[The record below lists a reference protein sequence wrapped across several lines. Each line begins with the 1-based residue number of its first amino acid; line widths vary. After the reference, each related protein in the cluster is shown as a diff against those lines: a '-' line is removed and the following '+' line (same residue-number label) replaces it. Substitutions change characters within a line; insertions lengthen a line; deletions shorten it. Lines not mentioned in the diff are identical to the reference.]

1 MSRTG
6 HPASVLSHSRDGATG
21 PEPPEPVLYAATQRT
36 GVQVRSEHGDKQIA
50 CHVLGGLPFLGLFA
64 AAAFA

>member
-1 MSRTG
+1 MSRMG

-21 PEPPEPVLYAATQRT
+21 PEPDLYSTTQRT
-36 GVQVRSEHGDKQIA
+36 EVQVRSEHGDKQIA